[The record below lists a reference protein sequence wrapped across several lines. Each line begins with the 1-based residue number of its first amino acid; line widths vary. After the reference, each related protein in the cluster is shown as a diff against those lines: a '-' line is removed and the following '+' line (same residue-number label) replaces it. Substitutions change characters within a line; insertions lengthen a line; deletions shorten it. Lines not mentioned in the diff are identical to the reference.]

1 MISFMKKNN
10 EENPENLRQLMQTFN
25 DVQALQSKEIFQM
38 MLDTYNLILLL
49 KSIGLVT
56 HIENP

>member
-1 MISFMKKNN
+1 MISFMKTNN

>member
-1 MISFMKKNN
+1 MISFMKTNN
-10 EENPENLRQLMQTFN
+10 DENPENLRQLMQTFN
-25 DVQALQSKEIFQM
+25 DAQALQSKEIFQM

>member
-1 MISFMKKNN
+1 MKTNN

-56 HIENP
+56 HIENL